1 MADVAGVGILEQQA
15 QQRQAKLKALRE
27 KKSDQKGGTEEGKKP
42 KLKFRSYN
50 PQTEELKEKKLP
62 KGRPE
67 NVEPQIQEQLEAA
80 KSTDLGDIN
89 LANLAPKKVD
99 WDLKR
104 DIAKKLDK
112 LERRTQRAV
121 VELICER
128 LQGEE
133 EKEGD
138 LESAVATTG
147 REQLPDDD
155 SD

>member
-1 MADVAGVGILEQQA
+1 VKET
-15 QQRQAKLKALRE
+15 
-27 KKSDQKGGTEEGKKP
+27 KSVVFSSKKP

-99 WDLKR
+99 W
-104 DIAKKLDK
+104 
-112 LERRTQRAV
+112 
-121 VELICER
+121 
-128 LQGEE
+128 
-133 EKEGD
+133 
-138 LESAVATTG
+138 
-147 REQLPDDD
+147 
-155 SD
+155 